1 MKKVY
6 KTAFI
11 AVAVLITGYGGYKA
25 YETNALNNQ
34 LKSDILIAENVNALS
49 DGGSGESGPNLY
61 TRETFD
67 CKIVAAAGSTV
78 NLKTIGITMG
88 SMKVGAEGYVIFE
101 DVGVECTAGGLTL
114 CSPRECA
121 DFLIEIIAPSSDS
134 NDSNDSSDK
143 GEKKEDK
150 KKK

>member
-6 KTAFI
+6 RTALM
-11 AVAVLITGYGGYKA
+11 AVAVLVAGYGGYKA
-25 YETNALNNQ
+25 YETTALNNQ
-34 LKSDILIAENVNALS
+34 LKSDILIAENVSALS
-49 DGGSGESGPNLY
+49 ENSTNLY
-61 TRETFD
+61 HRNTFD

-101 DVGVECTAGGLTL
+101 DVGVECTAGGQTL
-114 CSPRECA
+114 CSQRECA
-121 DFLIEIIAPSSDS
+121 DFLIEIIAQSSDS